1 VRLAVIAALG
11 LPLLLGVPAASAE
24 RGTHRDTRL
33 ARPMGACRVPHLT
46 GVVVAV
52 ARRRLTKAGCRVRLL
67 GASVK
72 RPDIQTIARQNAR
85 PGQQRRV
92 VTAWVNRLCS
102 GSAAPGPPLGEP
114 FVSAGPTELI
124 SGLYLAGGPHRFRSA
139 RRCDSIAGTPGA
151 GTIAVTNT
159 RTGETVTSTVAQ
171 GHLTTIRLPAGT
183 YTLVGTF
190 ANAISN
196 GQQMQSFPKT
206 VTIPAGRTVR
216 QDAVVN
222 IP

>member
-11 LPLLLGVPAASAE
+11 LPLLLGVPAASAQ

-33 ARPMGACRVPHLT
+33 ARPTGACRVPHLT

-72 RPDIQTIARQNAR
+72 RPDIQTIGRQGAS
-85 PGQQRRV
+85 PGERRRA
-92 VTAWVNRLCS
+92 VTVWVNQLCS
-102 GSAAPGPPLGEP
+102 GSADPGPPRGEP
-114 FVSAGPTELI
+114 FVTPGPTELI

-139 RRCDSIAGTPGA
+139 PRCDSIAGTPGP
-151 GTIAVTNT
+151 GTIAVTNPA
-159 RTGETVTSTVAQ
+159 TGETVTITVTR
-171 GHLTTIRLPAGT
+171 GHLAMIRLPAGT
-183 YTLVGTF
+183 YSVVGTF
-190 ANAISN
+190 AGAVRN
-196 GQQMQSFPKT
+196 GQHIRSFPKT